1 MCITA
6 FAWQVLP
13 GKPLFLISNRD
24 EFYHREALALAEWV
38 DSQIIAGQDVS
49 SHGTWLGI
57 TKQGKWAIITNF
69 REPNT
74 GGIHER
80 SRGLLVTDYL
90 NGTQSPMQFAQSL
103 AAVQDYA
110 GFNLIVGDLQ
120 QAVVFSNRGTPPT
133 LLASGVYTL
142 SNGLI
147 SDSWPKMERLRLR
160 SMQELLPLAQQVIV
174 PNPVQK
180 TAMANVA
187 EALLDN
193 RILDVAWQL
202 LQDRQQ
208 AADEALPHTGISA
221 DWEKLLSSVFIQTPM
236 YGTRV
241 SSVLLLEQQGY
252 QFIEKT
258 HVPAREQ
265 AVVSKYGYWQK
276 TL

>member
-6 FAWQVLP
+6 FAWQMLA

-24 EFYHREALALAEWV
+24 EFYHREALPLAEWV
-38 DSQIIAGQDVS
+38 NSQIIAGQDVS

-57 TKQGKWAIITNF
+57 SKQGKWAIITNF
-69 REPNT
+69 REPNK
-74 GGIHER
+74 GGVHER

-90 NGTQSPMQFAQSL
+90 NGQLSPMQFANSL
-103 AAVQDYA
+103 SAGQDYA

-120 QAVVFSNRGTPPT
+120 QAVVLSNRGTAPT
-133 LLASGVYTL
+133 LLGSGVYTL

-160 SMQELLPLAQQVIV
+160 SMQELLPLVQQIMV
-174 PNPVQK
+174 PNALQE
-180 TAMANVA
+180 TAQVA

-208 AADEALPHTGISA
+208 AADDALPHTGISA
-221 DWEKLLSSVFIQTPM
+221 EWEKLLSSVFIQTPM

-265 AVVSKYGYWQK
+265 PVIIKTGYWKQPF
-276 TL
+276 

>member
-13 GKPLFLISNRD
+13 DNPLFLISNRD
-24 EFYHREALALAEWV
+24 EFYHREALPLAEWV

-49 SHGTWLGI
+49 SQGTWLGI
-57 TKQGKWAIITNF
+57 SKQGKWAIITNF

-74 GGIHER
+74 GGVHER

-90 NGTQSPMQFAQSL
+90 NGSQSPMQFAQSL

-110 GFNLIVGDLQ
+110 GFNLVVGDLQ

-133 LLASGVYTL
+133 LLGSGVYTL

-160 SMQELLPLAQQVIV
+160 SMQELLPRVQQQVA
-174 PNPVQK
+174 PDYRHAA
-180 TAMANVA
+180 TTS
-187 EALLDN
+187 
-193 RILDVAWQL
+193 L
-202 LQDRQQ
+202 LQDDVLALAWQVLQDEQQ
-208 AADEALPHTGISA
+208 ANDADLPHTGISA

-241 SSVLLLEQQGY
+241 SSVLLLEKKGY

-258 HVPAREQ
+258 HVPVRAQ
-265 AVVSKYGYWQK
+265 SVVSKCGYWPD
-276 TL
+276 TAPG